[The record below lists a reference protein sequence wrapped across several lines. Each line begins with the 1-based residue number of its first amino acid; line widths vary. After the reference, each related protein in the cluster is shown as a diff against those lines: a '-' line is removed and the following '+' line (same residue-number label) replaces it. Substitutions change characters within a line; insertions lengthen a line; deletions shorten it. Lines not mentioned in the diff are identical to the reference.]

1 MPTPEKQIPVTMIA
15 VGRDTNTAKAIL
27 FMKIV
32 DTEDIDL
39 EKTVKDHLLQALGSR
54 RKIWGSVLK
63 LSNISTKML
72 EVSAQVKD
80 NISTATSKVTIG
92 FKAWVNMKI
101 KGIVGM
107 KELLRPYE
115 FRIGEVEIPNDS
127 GSLASM

>member
-1 MPTPEKQIPVTMIA
+1 
-15 VGRDTNTAKAIL
+15 
-27 FMKIV
+27 
-32 DTEDIDL
+32 
-39 EKTVKDHLLQALGSR
+39 
-54 RKIWGSVLK
+54 
-63 LSNISTKML
+63 ML